1 MSNSNNKT
9 KSRKNQYKHLT
20 IDDRAKIQALIEQ
33 LDDNGKRI
41 YSNTYIAN
49 YLGVHKSTITRELR
63 RTKSKIYLKTGT
75 ITNKPYNVRDA
86 QDDADFKRGL
96 SKAIYIVEQFP
107 KLKKY
112 IEDKILIDKW
122 SPDVIAGYIESH
134 KLYLQDGF
142 TSISTTTIYR
152 AIHYGLLKV
161 KKEDTRRMNKFEKSG
176 EYKNKGKLPVSKLS
190 YSIELRPEEINNR
203 TTFGNWE
210 LDTVI
215 SSSKG
220 QHKALMTLTERKT
233 RFEIIGVLETKTKEE
248 VILKFKKIKDY
259 FKSNVKDVINS
270 VTTDNGTEFSGFLDI
285 IELTNTKF
293 YFCHP
298 YASCEKGT
306 NEKHNSLIR
315 YFIPKKS
322 LIENYSISDINNI
335 CNWMNN
341 YPRKI
346 FNYQTP
352 TEVLQK
358 ELQNDKLF
366 NKILNI
372 QKAINI

>member
-1 MSNSNNKT
+1 M
-9 KSRKNQYKHLT
+9 
-20 IDDRAKIQALIEQ
+20 
-33 LDDNGKRI
+33 
-41 YSNTYIAN
+41 
-49 YLGVHKSTITRELR
+49 
-63 RTKSKIYLKTGT
+63 
-75 ITNKPYNVRDA
+75 
-86 QDDADFKRGL
+86 
-96 SKAIYIVEQFP
+96 
-107 KLKKY
+107 
-112 IEDKILIDKW
+112 
-122 SPDVIAGYIESH
+122 
-134 KLYLQDGF
+134 
-142 TSISTTTIYR
+142 
-152 AIHYGLLKV
+152 
-161 KKEDTRRMNKFEKSG
+161 
-176 EYKNKGKLPVSKLS
+176 
-190 YSIELRPEEINNR
+190 
-203 TTFGNWE
+203 
-210 LDTVI
+210 
-215 SSSKG
+215 
-220 QHKALMTLTERKT
+220 
-233 RFEIIGVLETKTKEE
+233 
-248 VILKFKKIKDY
+248 
-259 FKSNVKDVINS
+259 
-270 VTTDNGTEFSGFLDI
+270 DI

>member
-1 MSNSNNKT
+1 MSNSNNKL
-9 KSRKNQYKHLT
+9 KLIKNQYKHLT
-20 IDDRAKIQALIEQ
+20 IDDRAKIQTLIEQ

-63 RTKSKIYLKTGT
+63 RIKSKVHLKTGT

-96 SKAIYIVEQFP
+96 SKALYIVEQFP

-122 SPDVIAGYIESH
+122 APDVISGYIESH

-161 KKEDTRRMNKFEKSG
+161 KKEDTRRMTKFEKSG

-203 TTFGNWE
+203 TSFGNWE

-233 RFEIIGVLETKTKEE
+233 RFEIIGVLEAKTKEE
-248 VILKFKKIKDY
+248 VILKFKKIKY
-259 FKSNVKDVINS
+259 YLKSNIKNIINS
-270 VTTDNGTEFSGFLDI
+270 ITTDNGTEFSGFLDI
-285 IELTNTKF
+285 IELTGTKF

-322 LIENYSISDINNI
+322 LIENYSVSDINNI

-346 FNYQTP
+346 FDYLTP
-352 TEVLQK
+352 MEVLQK

-366 NKILNI
+366 NKIINI
-372 QKAINI
+372 QKAINA